1 MNSPLF
7 KTSFAIPQPDAAI
20 APQSV
25 CPSTL
30 PLVLLP
36 VRLETRFF
44 KLAGDVT
51 ELRIRIYPD
60 RIHTDSH
67 QPELTTDERNAG
79 MQYWRQDWVAGPDP
93 VARADAWRALAN
105 RFGAPRAA
113 WIARTLKPTNLPL
126 RPARAPAPGTTPTRA
141 ARSPCLSP
149 ARTSAGLWPSV
160 PIHRP
165 RRRTPRRRRRSRAAI
180 SWPRTPA

>member
-7 KTSFAIPQPDAAI
+7 KTSFAIPQPNAAI

-44 KLAGDVT
+44 KLAGGVI

-67 QPELTTDERNAG
+67 QPELTTDERTWG
-79 MQYWRQDWVAGPDP
+79 MQYWRQDWVAGPD
-93 VARADAWRALAN
+93 ADGSAGYYLVLQEHPTEP
-105 RFGAPRAA
+105 RFGINNGTAPPGANYLTVGGPLPTGVLAWGTTSAA
-113 WIARTLKPTNLPL
+113 MAALTRR
-126 RPARAPAPGTTPTRA
+126 RPARVAIHAKRLINPAG
-141 ARSPCLSP
+141 
-149 ARTSAGLWPSV
+149 
-160 PIHRP
+160 
-165 RRRTPRRRRRSRAAI
+165 
-180 SWPRTPA
+180 